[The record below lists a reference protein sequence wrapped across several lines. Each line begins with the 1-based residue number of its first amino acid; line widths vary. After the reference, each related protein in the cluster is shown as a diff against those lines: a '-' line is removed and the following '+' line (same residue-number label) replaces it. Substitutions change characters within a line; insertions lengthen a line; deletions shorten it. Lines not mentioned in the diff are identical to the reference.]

1 SRTMASAIIREGE
14 GSSSEMG
21 VFGAVLASDGEAT
34 DGHILHIP
42 GNRTPARMPLLFGH
56 RSEAMVPSLG
66 SVSNPKK
73 GRSADGKN
81 RVLRTKQTINMKGE
95 GQMLEIRRNIA
106 LLVHDGDIN
115 AMSVRWVPEEVTR
128 RIELPRNHYAYVDPA
143 EESKD
148 SERYWGYFHAK
159 SRNEEGSI
167 VAIGADPKAL
177 VGRAQELKGHASAIF
192 FRALARS
199 VEKDVDGFGEL
210 GVAFD
215 AYTEALS
222 SMRKAGFSDEDM
234 AIMISS
240 DMKPIDMVLYEVLD
254 EGGSRMSISIPR
266 IVRDS
271 ILCESMEAYAAAV
284 SLQREVLDAKAKS
297 DNERDTAE
305 PMDYDLTPEEQD
317 AIEARIYPR
326 SKKVIHYTPVC
337 ETPSRTIA
345 DLDPEEFTN
354 LLGSAIGTH
363 VRQAMAQATGRILE

>member
-1 SRTMASAIIREGE
+1 MASAIIREGE

-73 GRSADGKN
+73 GKSGDGKN
-81 RVLRTKQTINMKGE
+81 RVLRTKQTINMEGD
-95 GQMLEIRRNIA
+95 GQMAEIRQNIA
-106 LLVHDGDIN
+106 LLVHNADLN
-115 AMSVRWVPEEVTR
+115 AMSVRWVPEETTR

-143 EESKD
+143 EESRD

-192 FRALARS
+192 FRVLARN
-199 VEKDVDGFGEL
+199 VENSEDGIGEL
-210 GVAFD
+210 GTAFD

-222 SMRKAGFSDEDM
+222 GMRKAGFSDEDVATMM
-234 AIMISS
+234 AS
-240 DMKPIDMVLYEVLD
+240 DMKPIDMISYEILD
-254 EGGSRMSISIPR
+254 EGGSPMSIRIPR

-284 SLQREVLDAKAKS
+284 SLQRELLDAEAKS
-297 DNERDTAE
+297 KQAREDTAE

-317 AIEARIYPR
+317 AIDDRIYPR
-326 SKKVIHYTPVC
+326 GSAKKVVHYTPVD
-337 ETPSRTIA
+337 SSSARTIA
-345 DLDPEEFTN
+345 DLDPEEFVD
-354 LLGSAIGTH
+354 LLGSAISTS
-363 VRQAMAQATGRILE
+363 VRSVMAQATGRIIE